1 MGKALEI
8 SRSIREG
15 KWLSIEYD
23 SKSEQR
29 ITYFW
34 ARVIDVFVKP
44 NVRLKVQMFNSELS
58 MTVMDNVLL
67 YYDAIL
73 DARVIEG
80 TTCEIQSALIKK
92 ITSDYQAYAFL
103 EYLGV
108 NERVLAYY
116 LECSKHDKEASI
128 RQFKLVEGL
137 DDDILQ
143 GNEYRLNDKNLKE
156 MIQSLKLQIKED
168 KNDTNQHLV
177 KLAVNLLAIQT
188 SRGLFPIAYRDLLFN
203 VEKRTLLAAPYIS
216 YNLKLKDKQ
225 DNPCFNLSRYY
236 DGDVRQ
242 FMTQY
247 ETNREALIENL
258 QTNLKKG
265 ERLNEMPYVF
275 RFEKTFAINLK
286 DEYSK
291 ISAAYQDN
299 RLSEPARVFFG
310 MSANKRRY
318 HANPIMAV
326 DSKVNMDQ
334 YRTIYNAMNQTI
346 TYVQGPPGTGKTST
360 IVNVVLSSLLNRQ
373 KVLIVSNNNEAIN
386 NIYRKLSSFMRQG
399 ELIQIPMLR
408 LGANAYIEKAL
419 QAAHGLLFSYFDK
432 PFDKAMKQRL
442 TQAEQAVIEHFAVIR
457 DQLRAYEEAIQNREQ
472 RESLQEVLTKLNSNA
487 EADEVSKA
495 MMSAGIKAQMAN
507 IPAANVSSHLAPL
520 QVDSAIVYEYLYLR
534 SLECINHLY
543 KKGNQALF
551 AILKREEKEVR
562 MLEFKK
568 YISSKDG
575 LKSLLDCFPIIIST
589 NMSALKLGSCE
600 PQFDLMIMDEA
611 SQCSNPYA
619 LLPMVRSKRALFVG
633 DQNQLQPV
641 IVMDGV
647 KNSLLLDAYDIPP
660 QYDYKSNSIL
670 STMLKV
676 DPLSTFILLRDHY
689 RSHDKIIDFSNKKYY
704 GSELHLCSHRS
715 NPEPLKLIDIDS
727 SLTNE
732 KNTSVQEAEA
742 IINEIRKGE
751 SQDVAVITPFR
762 KQADLLERQLNEAGL
777 DFVKVGT
784 IHTFQGDEKQKIIVS
799 SAVTKNTKPST
810 FNWLKNNQEL
820 INVAVTR
827 ARENLVLV
835 TDMRQLHELS
845 QHETNDFIEL
855 ADYIAKD
862 GKLEV
867 SYKEN
872 EIFNSKVKNFKYYNT
887 ACEEEF
893 LGTLMHLKTV
903 FGQLQVAVKVKVSD
917 VLDLD
922 SVSKKLFIYGNQA
935 HFDFV
940 VYDMMKKPLLAIEV
954 MGLEHFSEIKVR
966 ERDER
971 KQEICRQCNL
981 KLISIHNDYVRRY
994 QYIKNIILNTLKSS

>member
-34 ARVIDVFVKP
+34 ARVMDVLVKP
-44 NVRLKVQMFNSELS
+44 VTRLRVQMFNSEKS
-58 MTVMDNVLL
+58 MTVMDDALL

-80 TTCEIQSALIKK
+80 TTCEIQAPLIKK
-92 ITSDYQAYAFL
+92 ITSNYQEYAFL

-108 NERVLAYY
+108 NDRVLAYY
-116 LECSKHDKEASI
+116 LECSRHDKEASI
-128 RQFKLVEGL
+128 RQFKLVEGI
-137 DDDILQ
+137 DDDVVK
-143 GNEYRLNDKNLKE
+143 GKEYRLNEKNLKE
-156 MIQSLKLQIKED
+156 MIQSLKLQIKAD
-168 KNDTNQHLV
+168 KSDTNQHLV
-177 KLAVNLLAIQT
+177 KLAINLLAIQT
-188 SRGLFPIAYRDLLFN
+188 SRGLFPVVYRDLLFD
-203 VEKRTLLAAPYIS
+203 VEKRTLNAAPYIS
-216 YNLKLKDKQ
+216 YNLKLNDDQ
-225 DNPCFNLSRYY
+225 DNPCFNLTRYY

-242 FMTQY
+242 FIDQY
-247 ETNREALIENL
+247 ENNQEALVENL
-258 QTNLKKG
+258 QINLKKNEKLD
-265 ERLNEMPYVF
+265 ERPYVF
-275 RFEKTFAINLK
+275 RFEKKFAVNLK
-286 DEYSK
+286 DEYGK

-299 RLSEPARVFFG
+299 RLSDPARVFFG
-310 MSANKRRY
+310 MNVNKRRY
-318 HANPIMAV
+318 RANPIMAA

-360 IVNVVLSSLLNRQ
+360 IVNVVLSCLLNRQ

-386 NIYRKLSSFMRQG
+386 NIFRKLSGFTFYG
-399 ELIQIPMLR
+399 EKVDIPMLR
-408 LGANAYIEKAL
+408 LGSNAYIETAL
-419 QAAHGLLFSYFDK
+419 TQAHDLLFKLFDQ
-432 PFDKAMKQRL
+432 PFDKAMKQKL
-442 TQAEQAVIEHFAVIR
+442 QQAETVLINHFAVIR
-457 DQLRAYEEAIQNREQ
+457 DQLKAYEESIQNREQ
-472 RESLQEVLTKLNSNA
+472 RESLQEVLIKLANNA
-487 EADEVSKA
+487 EADEMSKA
-495 MMSAGIKAQMAN
+495 MMTAGIQAQLEN
-507 IPAANVSSHLAPL
+507 IPAINVSSHLAPL
-520 QVDSAIVYEYLYLR
+520 SVDSQIVIDYLYLR
-534 SLECINHLY
+534 SLETLNHLY
-543 KKGNQALF
+543 KKGNQELL

-562 MLEFKK
+562 LLEFKK
-568 YISSKDG
+568 YINGREG
-575 LKSLLDCFPIIIST
+575 LKSLLDCFPIILST
-589 NMSALKLGSCE
+589 NMSALKLGVCE
-600 PQFDLMIMDEA
+600 PVFDLMVMDEA

-619 LLPMVRSKRALFVG
+619 LLPMVRCKRALFVG

-647 KNSLLLDAYDIPP
+647 KNSLLLEAYDIPP
-660 QYDYKSNSIL
+660 QYDYKRNSIL

-676 DPLSTFILLRDHY
+676 DPISTFILLRDHY

-704 GSELHLCSHRS
+704 GSELHLCSKLN
-715 NPEPLKLIDIDS
+715 NPHPLKLIDIDS

-732 KNTSVQEAEA
+732 KNTSIQEAS
-742 IINEIRKGE
+742 IIIDEIRK
-751 SQDVAVITPFR
+751 SDSKDVAVITPFR
-762 KQADLLERQLNEAGL
+762 KQADLLERQLDEAGL
-777 DFVKVGT
+777 NFVKVGT

-799 SAVTKNTKPST
+799 SAISKNTKPST

-835 TDMRQLHELS
+835 TDMRQVHDLS
-845 QHETNDFIEL
+845 NHETNDFIEL

-862 GKLEV
+862 GEMEV

-887 ACEEEF
+887 VCEEEF
-893 LGTLMHLKTV
+893 LGTLMHLKTI
-903 FGQLQVAVKVKVSD
+903 FGQLQIAVKVKVSD
-917 VLDLD
+917 VLKLD
-922 SVSKKLFIYGNQA
+922 AVSKKLFMYGNQA

-954 MGLEHFSEIKVR
+954 MGLEHFSEAKVI

-971 KQEICRQCNL
+971 KQQICKQCNL
-981 KLISIHNDYVRRY
+981 KLITIHNDYVRRY

>member
-1 MGKALEI
+1 
-8 SRSIREG
+8 
-15 KWLSIEYD
+15 
-23 SKSEQR
+23 
-29 ITYFW
+29 
-34 ARVIDVFVKP
+34 
-44 NVRLKVQMFNSELS
+44 
-58 MTVMDNVLL
+58 
-67 YYDAIL
+67 
-73 DARVIEG
+73 
-80 TTCEIQSALIKK
+80 
-92 ITSDYQAYAFL
+92 
-103 EYLGV
+103 
-108 NERVLAYY
+108 
-116 LECSKHDKEASI
+116 
-128 RQFKLVEGL
+128 
-137 DDDILQ
+137 
-143 GNEYRLNDKNLKE
+143 
-156 MIQSLKLQIKED
+156 
-168 KNDTNQHLV
+168 
-177 KLAVNLLAIQT
+177 
-188 SRGLFPIAYRDLLFN
+188 
-203 VEKRTLLAAPYIS
+203 
-216 YNLKLKDKQ
+216 
-225 DNPCFNLSRYY
+225 
-236 DGDVRQ
+236 
-242 FMTQY
+242 
-247 ETNREALIENL
+247 
-258 QTNLKKG
+258 
-265 ERLNEMPYVF
+265 
-275 RFEKTFAINLK
+275 
-286 DEYSK
+286 
-291 ISAAYQDN
+291 
-299 RLSEPARVFFG
+299 
-310 MSANKRRY
+310 
-318 HANPIMAV
+318 
-326 DSKVNMDQ
+326 
-334 YRTIYNAMNQTI
+334 
-346 TYVQGPPGTGKTST
+346 
-360 IVNVVLSSLLNRQ
+360 
-373 KVLIVSNNNEAIN
+373 
-386 NIYRKLSSFMRQG
+386 
-399 ELIQIPMLR
+399 
-408 LGANAYIEKAL
+408 
-419 QAAHGLLFSYFDK
+419 
-432 PFDKAMKQRL
+432 
-442 TQAEQAVIEHFAVIR
+442 
-457 DQLRAYEEAIQNREQ
+457 
-472 RESLQEVLTKLNSNA
+472 
-487 EADEVSKA
+487 
-495 MMSAGIKAQMAN
+495 
-507 IPAANVSSHLAPL
+507 
-520 QVDSAIVYEYLYLR
+520 YLR
-534 SLECINHLY
+534 SFECINHLY

-619 LLPMVRSKRALFVG
+619 LLPMIRSKRALFVG

>member
-34 ARVIDVFVKP
+34 ARVIDVLIKP
-44 NVRLKVQMFNSELS
+44 VTRLKIQMFNSEKS
-58 MTVMDNVLL
+58 MSVMDDVYI

-73 DARVIEG
+73 DARIIEG
-80 TTCEIQSALIKK
+80 TTCEIQSSLIKK
-92 ITSDYQAYAFL
+92 ITSNYQEYAFL

-108 NERVLAYY
+108 NDRVLAYY
-116 LECSKHDKEASI
+116 LECSRHDKEASI
-128 RQFKLVEGL
+128 RQFKLVEGI
-137 DDDILQ
+137 DDDVVK
-143 GNEYRLNDKNLKE
+143 GKEYRLNDKNLKE

-168 KNDTNQHLV
+168 KSDTNQHLV
-177 KLAVNLLAIQT
+177 KLAINLLAIQT
-188 SRGLFPIAYRDLLFN
+188 PRGLFPIVYRDLLFD
-203 VEKRTLLAAPYIS
+203 VEKRTLNAAPYIS
-216 YNLKLKDKQ
+216 YNLKLNDEQ
-225 DNPCFNLSRYY
+225 DNPCFNLTRYY
-236 DGDVRQ
+236 DGDVRE
-242 FMTQY
+242 FINQY
-247 ETNREALIENL
+247 EHNQEALIENL
-258 QTNLKKG
+258 QTNLKKNEKLD
-265 ERLNEMPYVF
+265 ERPYVF
-275 RFEKTFAINLK
+275 RFEKKFAVNLK
-286 DEYSK
+286 DEYGK
-291 ISAAYQDN
+291 ISAAYQSN
-299 RLSEPARVFFG
+299 MLSDPARVFFG
-310 MSANKRRY
+310 MNSNKRRY
-318 HANPIMAV
+318 RANPIMAL

-360 IVNVVLSSLLNRQ
+360 IVNVVLSCLLNRQ

-386 NIYRKLSSFMRQG
+386 NIFRKLSGFMFQG
-399 ELIQIPMLR
+399 KKIDIPMLR
-408 LGANAYIEKAL
+408 LGSNAYIEAAL
-419 QAAHGLLFSYFDK
+419 TQAHDLLFKLFDK
-432 PFDKAMKQRL
+432 PFDKTMKQKL
-442 TQAEQAVIEHFAVIR
+442 QQAETALINHFAPIR
-457 DQLRAYEEAIQNREQ
+457 DQLKAYEEAIQNREQ
-472 RESLQEVLTKLNSNA
+472 RESLQEVLIKLANNA
-487 EADEVSKA
+487 EADEMSKA
-495 MMSAGIKAQMAN
+495 MMTAGIKAQLEN
-507 IPAANVSSHLAPL
+507 IPAISVTSHLAPL
-520 QVDSAIVYEYLYLR
+520 SVESQIVYNYLYLR
-534 SLECINHLY
+534 SLEALNHLY
-543 KKGNQALF
+543 KKSNQELL

-562 MLEFKK
+562 LLEFKK
-568 YISSKDG
+568 YIHGREG
-575 LKSLLDCFPIIIST
+575 LKSLLDCFPIILST
-589 NMSALKLGSCE
+589 NMSALKLGNCE
-600 PQFDLMIMDEA
+600 PVFDLMVMDEA

-619 LLPMVRSKRALFVG
+619 LLPLIRCKRALFVG

-641 IVMDGV
+641 IVMDGI

-676 DPLSTFILLRDHY
+676 DPISTFILLRDHY

-704 GSELHLCSHRS
+704 GSELHLCSNLK
-715 NPEPLKLIDIDS
+715 NPHPLKLIDIDS

-732 KNTSVQEAEA
+732 KNTSVQEASV
-742 IINEIRKGE
+742 IIDEIRKSE
-751 SQDVAVITPFR
+751 SKDVAVITPFR

-777 DFVKVGT
+777 NFVKVGT

-799 SAVTKNTKPST
+799 SAISKNTKPST

-835 TDMRQLHELS
+835 TDMRQVHDLS
-845 QHETNDFIEL
+845 NHETNDFIEL

-862 GKLEV
+862 GEREV

-893 LGTLMHLKTV
+893 LGTLMHLKTI
-903 FGQLQVAVKVKVSD
+903 FGQLQIAVKVKVSD
-917 VLDLD
+917 VLNLD
-922 SVSKKLFIYGNQA
+922 AVSKKLFMYGNQA

-954 MGLEHFSEIKVR
+954 MGLEHFSEAKVI

-971 KQEICRQCNL
+971 KQQICKQCNL
-981 KLISIHNDYVRRY
+981 KLITIHNDYVRRY

>member
-29 ITYFW
+29 VTYFW
-34 ARVIDVFVKP
+34 ARVIDVLVKP
-44 NVRLKVQMFNSELS
+44 VTRLKVQMFNSEKS
-58 MTVMDNVLL
+58 MMVMDDIYL

-73 DARVIEG
+73 DARIIEG
-80 TTCEIQSALIKK
+80 TTCDIQASLIKK
-92 ITSDYQAYAFL
+92 ITSNYQEYAFL

-108 NERVLAYY
+108 NDRVLAYY
-116 LECSKHDKEASI
+116 LECSRNDKEASI
-128 RQFKLVEGL
+128 RQFKLVEGI
-137 DDDILQ
+137 DDDVVK
-143 GNEYRLNDKNLKE
+143 GKEYRLNDKNLKE
-156 MIQSLKLQIKED
+156 MIQSLKLQIKAD
-168 KNDTNQHLV
+168 KSDTNQHLV
-177 KLAVNLLAIQT
+177 KLAINLLAIQS
-188 SRGLFPIAYRDLLFN
+188 SRGLFPVVYRDLLFD
-203 VEKRTLLAAPYIS
+203 VEKRTLNAAPYIS
-216 YNLKLKDKQ
+216 YNLKLNDEQ
-225 DNPCFNLSRYY
+225 DNPCFNLTRYY

-242 FMTQY
+242 FIDQY
-247 ETNREALIENL
+247 ENNQDALIENL
-258 QTNLKKG
+258 QTNLKKNEKLD
-265 ERLNEMPYVF
+265 ERPYVF
-275 RFEKTFAINLK
+275 RFEKKFAVNLK
-286 DEYSK
+286 DEYGK
-291 ISAAYQDN
+291 ISAAYQSN
-299 RLSEPARVFFG
+299 MLSDPARVFFG
-310 MSANKRRY
+310 MNVNKRRY
-318 HANPIMAV
+318 RANPIITS

-360 IVNVVLSSLLNRQ
+360 IVNVVLSCLLNRQ

-386 NIYRKLSSFMRQG
+386 NIFRKLSGFTYHG
-399 ELIQIPMLR
+399 EKIEIPMLR
-408 LGANAYIEKAL
+408 LGSNAYIETAL
-419 QAAHGLLFSYFDK
+419 TQAHDLLFKLFDK
-432 PFDKAMKQRL
+432 PFDKGMKQRL
-442 TQAEQAVIEHFAVIR
+442 QNAEQAVIDHFASIR
-457 DQLRAYEEAIQNREQ
+457 DQLKAYEEAIQNREQ
-472 RESLQEVLTKLNSNA
+472 RESLQEVLIKLANNA
-487 EADEVSKA
+487 EADEMSKA
-495 MMSAGIKAQMAN
+495 MMTAGIKAQLEN
-507 IPAANVSSHLAPL
+507 IPANSVSSNLAPL
-520 QVDSAIVYEYLYLR
+520 NVDSQIVSDYLYLR
-534 SLECINHLY
+534 SLEILNHLY
-543 KKGNQALF
+543 KKGNQELL

-562 MLEFKK
+562 LLEFKK
-568 YISSKDG
+568 YISGRNG
-575 LKSLLDCFPIIIST
+575 LKSLLDCFPIILST

-600 PQFDLMIMDEA
+600 PVFDLMVMDEA

-619 LLPMVRSKRALFVG
+619 ILPMVRCKRALFVG

-660 QYDYKSNSIL
+660 QYDYKHNSIL

-676 DPLSTFILLRDHY
+676 DPISTFILLRDHY

-704 GSELHLCSHRS
+704 GSELHLCSNLH
-715 NPEPLKLIDIDS
+715 NAHPLKLIDIDS

-732 KNTSVQEAEA
+732 KNTSVQEAS
-742 IINEIRKGE
+742 IIIDEIRKSE
-751 SQDVAVITPFR
+751 NKDVAVITPFR
-762 KQADLLERQLNEAGL
+762 KQADLLERQLDEAGL

-799 SAVTKNTKPST
+799 SAISKNTKAST

-835 TDMRQLHELS
+835 TDMRQVHELS
-845 QHETNDFIEL
+845 NHETNDFIEL

-862 GKLEV
+862 GEMEV

-903 FGQLQVAVKVKVSD
+903 FGQLQIAVKVKVSD
-917 VLDLD
+917 VLNLD
-922 SVSKKLFIYGNQA
+922 AVSKKLFVYGNQA

-954 MGLEHFSEIKVR
+954 MGLEHFSEAKVI

-971 KQEICRQCNL
+971 KQQICKQCNL
-981 KLISIHNDYVRRY
+981 KLITIHNDYVRRY

>member
-34 ARVIDVFVKP
+34 ARIMDVYVKP
-44 NVRLKVQMFNSELS
+44 VTKLKVQMFNSEKS
-58 MTVMDNVLL
+58 MAVMDNVLL

-80 TTCEIQSALIKK
+80 TTCDIQTSLIKK
-92 ITSDYQAYAFL
+92 ITSNYQEYAFL

-108 NERVLAYY
+108 NDRVLAYY
-116 LECSKHDKEASI
+116 LECSRHDKEASI
-128 RQFKLVEGL
+128 RQFKLVEGI
-137 DDDILQ
+137 DDDVVK
-143 GNEYRLNDKNLKE
+143 GKEYRLNDKNLKD
-156 MIQSLKLQIKED
+156 MIQSLKLQIKAD
-168 KNDTNQHLV
+168 KSDTNQHLV
-177 KLAVNLLAIQT
+177 KLAINLLAIQT
-188 SRGLFPIAYRDLLFN
+188 PRGLFPVVYRDLLFD
-203 VEKRTLLAAPYIS
+203 VEKRTLNAAPYIS
-216 YNLKLKDKQ
+216 YNLKLNDEQ
-225 DNPCFNLSRYY
+225 DNPCFNLTRYY

-242 FMTQY
+242 FIDQY
-247 ETNREALIENL
+247 ENNQEALIENL
-258 QTNLKKG
+258 QTNLKKNEKLD
-265 ERLNEMPYVF
+265 ERPYVF
-275 RFEKTFAINLK
+275 RFEKKFAVNLK
-286 DEYSK
+286 DEYGK
-291 ISAAYQDN
+291 ISAAYQN
-299 RLSEPARVFFG
+299 NMLSDPARVFFG
-310 MSANKRRY
+310 MNVNKRRY
-318 HANPIMAV
+318 RANPIITS
-326 DSKVNMDQ
+326 DSRVNMDQ

-360 IVNVVLSSLLNRQ
+360 IVNVVLSCLLNRQ

-386 NIYRKLSSFMRQG
+386 NIFRKLSGFMFHG
-399 ELIQIPMLR
+399 EMIDIPMLR
-408 LGANAYIEKAL
+408 LGSNAYIEKAL
-419 QAAHGLLFSYFDK
+419 TQAHDLLFKLFDK
-432 PFDKAMKQRL
+432 PFDKVMKLKLQE
-442 TQAEQAVIEHFAVIR
+442 AEQAVIEHFAPIR
-457 DQLRAYEEAIQNREQ
+457 DQLKAYEEAIQNREQ
-472 RESLQEVLTKLNSNA
+472 RESLQEVLIKLANNA
-487 EADEVSKA
+487 EADEMSKA
-495 MMSAGIKAQMAN
+495 MMTAGIKAQLEN
-507 IPAANVSSHLAPL
+507 IPAIGVSSHLAPL
-520 QVDSAIVYEYLYLR
+520 TVDSKIVCDYLYLR
-534 SLECINHLY
+534 SLEVLNHLY
-543 KKGNQALF
+543 KKSNQELL

-562 MLEFKK
+562 LLEFKK
-568 YISSKDG
+568 YISGRNG
-575 LKSLLDCFPIIIST
+575 LKSLLDCFPIVLST

-600 PQFDLMIMDEA
+600 PVFDLMVMDEA

-619 LLPMVRSKRALFVG
+619 LLPMVRCKRALFVG

-660 QYDYKSNSIL
+660 QYDYKHNSIL

-676 DPLSTFILLRDHY
+676 DPISTFILLRDHY

-704 GSELHLCSHRS
+704 GSELHLCSKLK
-715 NPEPLKLIDIDS
+715 NAQPLKLIDIDS

-732 KNTSVQEAEA
+732 KNTSVQEVS
-742 IINEIRKGE
+742 IIIDEIRKSE
-751 SQDVAVITPFR
+751 SKDVAVITPFR
-762 KQADLLERQLNEAGL
+762 KQADLLERQLDEAGL

-784 IHTFQGDEKQKIIVS
+784 IHTFQGDEKKKIIVS
-799 SAVTKNTKPST
+799 SAVTKNTRPST

-835 TDMRQLHELS
+835 TDMRQVHELS
-845 QHETNDFIEL
+845 NHETNDFIEL

-862 GKLEV
+862 GEMEV

-893 LGTLMHLKTV
+893 LGTLMHLKTI
-903 FGQLQVAVKVKVSD
+903 FGQLQIAVKVKVSD
-917 VLDLD
+917 VLNLD
-922 SVSKKLFIYGNQA
+922 AVSKKLFMYGNQA

-954 MGLEHFSEIKVR
+954 MGLEHFSEAKVI

-971 KQEICRQCNL
+971 KQQICKQCNL
-981 KLISIHNDYVRRY
+981 KLITIHNDYVRRY

>member
-34 ARVIDVFVKP
+34 ARIMDVYVKP
-44 NVRLKVQMFNSELS
+44 VTKLKVQMFNSEKS
-58 MTVMDNVLL
+58 MSVMDNVLL

-80 TTCEIQSALIKK
+80 TTCDIQTSLIKK
-92 ITSDYQAYAFL
+92 ITSNYQEYAFL

-108 NERVLAYY
+108 NDRVLAYY
-116 LECSKHDKEASI
+116 LECSRHDKEASI
-128 RQFKLVEGL
+128 RQFKLVEGI
-137 DDDILQ
+137 DDDVVK
-143 GNEYRLNDKNLKE
+143 GKEYRLNDKNLKD
-156 MIQSLKLQIKED
+156 MIQSLKLQIKAD
-168 KNDTNQHLV
+168 KSDTNQHLV
-177 KLAVNLLAIQT
+177 KLAINLLAIQT
-188 SRGLFPIAYRDLLFN
+188 PRGLFPVVYRDLLFD
-203 VEKRTLLAAPYIS
+203 VEKRTLNAAPYIS
-216 YNLKLKDKQ
+216 YNLKLNDEQ
-225 DNPCFNLSRYY
+225 DNPCFNLTRYY

-242 FMTQY
+242 FIDQY
-247 ETNREALIENL
+247 ENNQDALIDNL
-258 QTNLKKG
+258 QTNLKKNEKLD
-265 ERLNEMPYVF
+265 ERPYVF
-275 RFEKTFAINLK
+275 RFEKKFAVNLK
-286 DEYSK
+286 DEYGK

-299 RLSEPARVFFG
+299 MLSDPARVFFG
-310 MSANKRRY
+310 MNVNKRRY
-318 HANPIMAV
+318 RANPIITS

-360 IVNVVLSSLLNRQ
+360 IVNVVLSCLLNRQ

-386 NIYRKLSSFMRQG
+386 NIFRKLSGFMFHG
-399 ELIQIPMLR
+399 EMIDIPMLR
-408 LGANAYIEKAL
+408 LGSNAYIEKAL
-419 QAAHGLLFSYFDK
+419 TQAHDLLFKLFDK
-432 PFDKAMKQRL
+432 PFDKVMKLKLQE
-442 TQAEQAVIEHFAVIR
+442 AEQAVIEHFAPIR
-457 DQLRAYEEAIQNREQ
+457 DQLKAYEEAIQNREQ
-472 RESLQEVLTKLNSNA
+472 RESLQEVLIKLANNA
-487 EADEVSKA
+487 QADEMSKA
-495 MMSAGIKAQMAN
+495 MMTAGIKAQLEN
-507 IPAANVSSHLAPL
+507 IPAISVSSHLAPL
-520 QVDSAIVYEYLYLR
+520 NVDSKIVCDYLYLR
-534 SLECINHLY
+534 SLEVLNHLY
-543 KKGNQALF
+543 KKSNQELL

-562 MLEFKK
+562 LLEFKK
-568 YISSKDG
+568 YISGRNG
-575 LKSLLDCFPIIIST
+575 LKSLLDCFPIVLST

-600 PQFDLMIMDEA
+600 PVFDLMVMDEA

-619 LLPMVRSKRALFVG
+619 LLPMVRCKRALFVG

-676 DPLSTFILLRDHY
+676 DPISTFILLRDHY

-704 GSELHLCSHRS
+704 GSELHLCSKL
-715 NPEPLKLIDIDS
+715 NNAQPLKLIDIDS

-732 KNTSVQEAEA
+732 KNTSAQEVS
-742 IINEIRKGE
+742 IIIDEIRKSE
-751 SQDVAVITPFR
+751 SKDVAVITPFR
-762 KQADLLERQLNEAGL
+762 KQADLLERQLDEAGL
-777 DFVKVGT
+777 DYVKVGT

-799 SAVTKNTKPST
+799 SAVTKNTRPST

-835 TDMRQLHELS
+835 TDMRQVHELS
-845 QHETNDFIEL
+845 NHETNDFIEL

-862 GKLEV
+862 GEMEV

-893 LGTLMHLKTV
+893 LGTLMHLKTI
-903 FGQLQVAVKVKVSD
+903 FGQLQIAVKVKVSD
-917 VLDLD
+917 VLNLD
-922 SVSKKLFIYGNQA
+922 AVSKKLFMYGNQA

-954 MGLEHFSEIKVR
+954 MGLEHFSEAKVI

-971 KQEICRQCNL
+971 KQQICKQCNL
-981 KLISIHNDYVRRY
+981 KLITIHNDYVRRY